1 MRNLRKEHNRSDNA
15 VAGQVC
21 EPDLVL
27 NEEYIDKILPLVRQ
41 SKREIYLCAY
51 AWRQYKHEPDNPVQQ
66 FLTELIL
73 ARARGV
79 TVKAIL
85 DNAGMALTLQKLG
98 LEVKVT
104 PPSRVQH
111 SKVICIDDYA
121 LAVGSHNLTKKGC
134 LDNLECS
141 VVLYDFEPIEQ
152 FRTYFNRMWGVL

>member
-1 MRNLRKEHNRSDNA
+1 MRNLRKENNRSDNA
-15 VAGQVC
+15 VAGQVRPANNLLI
-21 EPDLVL
+21 ED
-27 NEEYIDKILPLVRQ
+27 YIDQVLPLVRQ

-51 AWRQYKHEPDNPVQQ
+51 AWRQYKHEPENPVQQ

-79 TVKAIL
+79 TIKAIL

-111 SKVICIDDYA
+111 AKVICFDDTA
-121 LAVGSHNLTKKGC
+121 IAVGSHNLTKKGC
-134 LDNLECS
+134 LENIECS
-141 VVLYDFEPIEQ
+141 VIMYDFEVIAQ
-152 FRTYFNRMWGVL
+152 FRTYFQQLWGVL